1 MWLTAIY
8 PIKHAGGLA
17 RPGDVFDG
25 DAGLIAMGLARESLV
40 PPPAGAAA
48 SSVSGYV
55 AANGMAIMAR
65 PFRIGA
71 FSFAGGAITIA
82 AAGTWYVGVEMWS
95 GQVRLLPRLGHRG
108 WVPVACVVASATEV
122 TSIEQIDP
130 VMPPTRIPRTMAK
143 ILAGQP
149 IKAIVMGS
157 SLTEGSAATNW
168 AGMVFSGGST
178 AHYKIPNS
186 TLQNIG
192 LGGTPN
198 QYQFAQLGFASATQG
213 TNYNDGTYPL
223 AITGSKSAP
232 NGRSSVFDGCDLVV
246 IGMLANGG
254 DYRLSCI
261 EPIIRNLRKAGV
273 EVIVATDNAQGPST
287 TYSTMRAAALYS
299 DGPELMRIADL
310 YGVEVAD
317 TAAYVFEAHLR
328 AAGTGIYSDSIHM
341 MSGDPAGPAAVQP
354 ANGHEAWARAVR
366 SIVHGSG
373 VVVGPPIVTT
383 RAWDWNGGSLDG
395 VTAYSLAAVSL
406 RDAKLVVTKNTAASS
421 QWGGS
426 MPHVAPVRAGDTV
439 VVSGTATWDTAL
451 SAAWRPSIGLQ
462 GGGSGWGSNS
472 PALVA
477 PGPFSVTLTASRDA
491 LGTASYV
498 LLFANWSD
506 APLGA
511 EVIFDDLRIT
521 VTASDPGS
529 LQNRV
534 PDRESQIKPLP
545 APRIVTDLRTPG
557 DAFVILPADEHY
569 VRTAQAVRGS
579 LEAHPSGA
587 NSFARRFNAQAV
599 GATSDLLVLTAGKSA
614 ALSGFGVVGFAMVL
628 YSVAGN
634 EAATYEVYSNN
645 VLQKAVTIPAQTLT
659 REIYHTIYTPTELNN
674 GSAVPISRTID
685 IRCTSGTIRIA
696 ALVALTFDLEL
707 LPIEMADRV
716 GTWSAKVSGGGA
728 GMPGYAT
735 DTAGSYVVFRA
746 PDDARRL
753 SWICSARPN
762 SKLIDSWSARSQ
774 NLAQASS
781 GVSHV
786 RALGNHVGPGD
797 LHYLRCAESLAGGG
811 DGANGYALHV
821 GGMVVVRDR

>member
-1 MWLTAIY
+1 MAF
-8 PIKHAGGLA
+8 KRSSNSAGGLQA
-17 RPGDVFDG
+17 AFDSG
-25 DAGLIAMGLARESLV
+25 T
-40 PPPAGAAA
+40 PAQKAAFQT
-48 SSVSGYV
+48 SVSGYV
-55 AANGMAIMAR
+55 IANGLTLTVS

-71 FSFAGGAITIA
+71 FSAPGGSIQIA

-108 WVPVACVVASATEV
+108 WVPVACVVASATDV

-130 VMPPTRIPRTMAK
+130 VMPPTRIPRTAAK

-178 AHYKIPNS
+178 AHYNIPNS

-198 QYQFAQLGFASATQG
+198 QYQLAQLGFASATQG
-213 TNYNDGTYPL
+213 TNFNDGTYPL

-232 NGRSSVFDGCDLVV
+232 NGRSSMFDGCDLVV

-287 TYSTMRAAALYS
+287 TYSTMSAAALYS

-328 AAGTGIYSDSIHM
+328 ASGTGIYSDSIHM
-341 MSGDPAGPAAVQP
+341 TSGAPAGPAAVRP

-366 SIVHGSG
+366 SIVHVSG
-373 VVVGPPIVTT
+373 VVVRPPTVTT

-395 VTAYSLAAVSL
+395 VTAYGQGAVSL
-406 RDAKLVVTKNTAASS
+406 RDAKLVLAKKTAAAD
-421 QWGGS
+421 QWGAS

-439 VVSGTATWDTAL
+439 VVSGTATWDTNL
-451 SAAWRPSIGLQ
+451 SATWRPAIGLQ

-472 PALVA
+472 AALVA

-498 LLFANWSD
+498 LLFGGWDA

-511 EVIFDDLRIT
+511 EIVFDDLRVT
-521 VTASDPGS
+521 VNNGDPGS
-529 LQNRV
+529 IQNRV

-545 APRIVTDLRTPG
+545 APRIVTDPRTPG

-569 VRTAQAVRGS
+569 VRTSGTVRGS
-579 LEAHPSGA
+579 LEAHPSGP
-587 NSFARRFNAQAV
+587 NSFARRFNAQVV
-599 GATSDLLVLTAGKSA
+599 GATADLLVLTAGKSA
-614 ALSGFGVVGFAMVL
+614 ALSAFGVVGFAAVL

-634 EAATYEVYSNN
+634 NAATYEVHSNGA
-645 VLQKAVTIPAQTLT
+645 LSKTVTIPAQTLT
-659 REIYHTIYTPTELNN
+659 RETYHTIYTPTEFNN
-674 GSAVPISRTID
+674 ASAVPSSRTID

-746 PDDARRL
+746 PDDARRV

-762 SKLIDSWSARSQ
+762 GKLIDSWSARSQ

-781 GVSHV
+781 GASHV
-786 RALGNHVGPGD
+786 RAYGNHVGPGD
-797 LHYLRCAESLAGGG
+797 LHYLRSAESLAGGG

-821 GGMVVVRDR
+821 GGIVVVRDR

>member
-1 MWLTAIY
+1 MPQLLIYRDGQLVQATA
-8 PIKHAGGLA
+8 AEAAEALA
-17 RPGDVFDG
+17 
-25 DAGLIAMGLARESLV
+25 AL
-40 PPPAGAAA
+40 GAAA
-48 SSVSGYV
+48 AYV
-55 AANGMAIMAR
+55 AANGMTIMVR

-122 TSIEQIDP
+122 TSVEQIDP

-198 QYQFAQLGFASATQG
+198 QYQLAQLGFASATHG
-213 TNYNDGTYPL
+213 TNFNEGTYPL

-232 NGRSSVFDGCDLVV
+232 NGRSSVFDGCDVVV

-287 TYSTMRAAALYS
+287 TYSTMSAAALYS

-341 MSGDPAGPAAVQP
+341 MSGEPAGPAAVQP

-373 VVVGPPIVTT
+373 VVVRTPIVTT

-439 VVSGTATWDTAL
+439 VVSGTATWDTSLAP
-451 SAAWRPSIGLQ
+451 AWRPAIGLQ
-462 GGGSGWGSNS
+462 GGGGGWGSNAPVL
-472 PALVA
+472 PAT
-477 PGPFSVTLTASRDA
+477 PGPFSVTLTANRDA
-491 LGTASYV
+491 LGTVSYV
-498 LLFANWSD
+498 LLFGNWD
-506 APLGA
+506 AAPLGT

-521 VTASDPGS
+521 VTTSDPGS

-569 VRTAQAVRGS
+569 VRTAHAVRGS

-599 GATSDLLVLTAGKSA
+599 GATADLLVLTAGKSA

-634 EAATYEVYSNN
+634 EAATYEVYTAN
-645 VLQKAVTIPAQTLT
+645 VLQKTVNIPAQTLT
-659 REIYHTIYTPTELNN
+659 REIYHTIYTPTEFNN
-674 GSAVPISRTID
+674 AAAVPSSRTID

-753 SWICSARPN
+753 SWICSGRPN
-762 SKLIDSWSARSQ
+762 GKLIDSWSARSQ
-774 NLAQASS
+774 NLAQVSS

-786 RALGNHVGPGD
+786 RVYGNHVGPGD